1 MATAK
6 HEKTEYTFDIDQ
18 IINALL
24 NGNHLPR
31 DTKID
36 LEYRDIEMLCNKCRK
51 IFLEEPMVFNL
62 QLPIKIVGSIH
73 GNFYDLLEYF
83 AIGGHP
89 SEKNKYLF
97 LGNMIDRGN
106 QSIESLCLLFAYKIK
121 YPNDIYLLRGNHEVA
136 SMTRVYGLFDE
147 CKKRYNIRIWKYFID
162 TFNCMSI
169 CGIINYTCNVNNDHD
184 MNKNIFCVHGGISP
198 DFKSLSQIKKMR
210 KPYDIP
216 DDGVMCDFVWS
227 DPDKD
232 IDTWGDGGRGVSYS
246 FGYKMFEKFC
256 EKFCQNDGLSV
267 DILIRS
273 HQVVDNG
280 FEYAFN
286 KEFKNKLITLFSSS
300 YYCNYFDNIGAMLY
314 VDSKCN
320 FNIIH
325 VPYYIPWNLERHIWI
340 AFLKNQDNNKCFI
353 QTLPKDVVYH
363 ILLFL
368 RIKKLNKKPKPSDP
382 TS

>member
-1 MATAK
+1 MATIK
-6 HEKTEYTFDIDQ
+6 QEKTDCTFNVDQ
-18 IINALL
+18 IISTLL
-24 NGNHLPR
+24 NGKHLKR

-36 LEYRDIEMLCNKCRK
+36 LKYHDIEMLSKKCRK
-51 IFLEEPMVFNL
+51 IFVEEPMVFNF
-62 QLPIKIVGSIH
+62 QLPMKIVGSIH

-83 AIGGHP
+83 TIGGEP

-106 QSIESLCLLFAYKIK
+106 QSIESVCLLFAYKIK
-121 YPNDIYLLRGNHEVA
+121 YPNDIYLLRGNHETA
-136 SMTRVYGLFDE
+136 SMNRIYGLFDE
-147 CKKRYNIRIWKYFID
+147 CKQRYNIRIWKYFND
-162 TFNCMSI
+162 AFNCMSI
-169 CGIINYTCNVNNDHD
+169 CGIINYSINNNDID
-184 MNKNIFCVHGGISP
+184 KNIFCVHGGISP
-198 DFKSLSQIKKMR
+198 DFKSLSEVKKMI

-216 DDGVMCDFVWS
+216 DSGLVCDFVWS

-232 IDTWGDGGRGVSYS
+232 LETWGGGDRGVSYS
-246 FGYKMFEKFC
+246 FGYKMFERFCQKFC
-256 EKFCQNDGLSV
+256 DNDGLSV

-273 HQVVDNG
+273 HQIIDNG

-286 KEFKNKLITLFSSS
+286 KEFKYKLITLFSSS

-314 VDSKCN
+314 IDKKCN

-340 AFLKNQDNNKCFI
+340 AFWKNENNDNCYI
-353 QTLPKDVVYH
+353 QNLPKDVVTH

-368 RIKKLNKKPKPSDP
+368 RIEKSNENPKPSDP
-382 TS
+382 AN